1 MADIRAS
8 GSGDGPI
15 AGINVTPL
23 VDVVLVL
30 LIALMVAATEISA
43 QNISVELPRAA
54 SGEPEKSVTLVIAL
68 DASGGLFLDGKAV
81 TEDQLAARAR
91 DARKTDP
98 DARATLAADGKVS
111 HARVV
116 RIMDVLRREDV
127 VHFALRVAPEG

>member
-1 MADIRAS
+1 MAGIQAS
-8 GSGDGPI
+8 ADGPI
-15 AGINVTPL
+15 AGINITPL

-30 LIALMVAATEISA
+30 LIALMIAATEISA

-54 SGEPEKSVTLVIAL
+54 SGEPAKSETLAIAL
-68 DASGGLFLDGKAV
+68 DASGALFLDGKVV
-81 TEDQLAARAR
+81 TEEELAARAR
-91 DARKTDP
+91 DARKNDP

-116 RIMDVLRREDV
+116 RVMDVLRREDV